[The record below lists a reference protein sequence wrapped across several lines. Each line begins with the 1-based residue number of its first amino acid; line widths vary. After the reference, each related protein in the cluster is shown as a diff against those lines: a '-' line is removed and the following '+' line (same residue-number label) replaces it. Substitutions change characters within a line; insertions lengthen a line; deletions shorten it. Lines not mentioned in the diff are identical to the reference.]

1 MSKKDHLYELI
12 QSLDKSEKRYFKI
25 YFTGEAKEQKYLKL
39 YDAIEKAQ
47 EYDEKKIK
55 QSIKDAHIQKHFAE
69 TKYYLYQLILKV
81 LKHYRTEN
89 SVDNLLIEKIQNI
102 EVLIQKALWEQA
114 VSELLKAKKMAYDY
128 ERFEFLTLLF
138 SYQNKII
145 VSTRLHGYTADDLD
159 KLWLEKSKAFQN
171 FMDTQTARHKVMQLL
186 ESKNR
191 IGYIKTKQDKL
202 FYDNLKKDIENLL
215 KHADCTIAKI
225 YAMESLVFYYNH
237 TGEKKQ
243 QNLYCKKL
251 IELHTENPSIN
262 ASNPYQ
268 LPSAIHNLC
277 MSEINLFN
285 FDEVLNWIKVQKS
298 YLEIIQNDA
307 EIKYKV
313 EWSLASLQSFFYNVS
328 GRFSEGK
335 LIAKEIIK
343 WVETTEEIDNTSKW
357 KFYGNCAEI
366 FLGAKDY
373 KHFFYCMNKIQEF
386 WNNIDAYN
394 KINYTILQMLAHVDE
409 KEIDSALYSYNFLE
423 KEIKSIRQDNP
434 TKIEQ
439 ILLHFFQQLQD
450 KKQTKNHNT
459 LLKETHQQL
468 KENEHEIQTGEFEY
482 ALWLEQMLTK
492 NSFENL
498 VRQKRKLQA
507 ADFTPFWN
515 EDIKIKVD
523 VESFRKS
530 LPKRIR

>member
-25 YFTGEAKEQKYLKL
+25 YFANETKEQKYLKL
-39 YDAIEKAQ
+39 YDAIEKAS
-47 EYDEKKIK
+47 EYDEKKLK
-55 QSIKDAHIQKHFAE
+55 QSIKDAYIQKHFAE

-89 SVDNLLIEKIQNI
+89 SVDNLLIEKVQNI

-114 VSELLKAKKMAYDY
+114 INELHKAKKMAYDY

-145 VSTRLHGYTADDLD
+145 VSTRLHGYTIEDLE
-159 KLWLEKSKAFQN
+159 KLWIEKSAAFQN
-171 FMDTQTARHKVMQLL
+171 FIDTQTARHKVMQLL

-202 FYDNLKKDIENLL
+202 FYDNIKKEIENLL
-215 KHADCTIAKI
+215 QHADCTIAKI
-225 YAMESLVFYYNH
+225 YAIESLVFYYNH

-251 IELHTENPSIN
+251 IELHTQNPSIN

-277 MSEINLFN
+277 LSEINLFN
-285 FDEVLNWIKVQKS
+285 FDVALNWIKTQQS
-298 YLEIIQNDA
+298 YLQIIQNDA

-328 GRFSEGK
+328 GRFNDGK
-335 LIAKEIIK
+335 TVAKNILK
-343 WVETTEEIDNTSKW
+343 WMETTEQIDNTSKW

-366 FLGAKDY
+366 FLGAKDF
-373 KHFFYCMNKIQEF
+373 KNFFYCMRKIQEF
-386 WNNIDAYN
+386 WNNIDSYN

-409 KEIDSALYSYNFLE
+409 KEIESALYSYNFLE
-423 KEIKSIRQDNP
+423 KEIATIRKGNP

-439 ILLHFFQQLQD
+439 ILLHFFKQLQMQ
-450 KKQTKNHNT
+450 KSKTLT
-459 LLKETHQQL
+459 ALLKETYQLL

-492 NSFENL
+492 NSYENL
-498 VRQKRKLQA
+498 VRQKRRLQA
-507 ADFTPFWN
+507 EDFVPYRN
-515 EDIKIKVD
+515 DEVKIEID

>member
-25 YFTGEAKEQKYLKL
+25 YFANERNQQKYLKL
-39 YDAIEKAQ
+39 YDAIEKASD
-47 EYDEKKIK
+47 YDERKIK
-55 QSIKDAHIQKHFAE
+55 QSIKDTYIQKHFAE

-89 SVDNLLIEKIQNI
+89 SVDNLLIEKVQNI
-102 EVLIQKALWEQA
+102 EVLIQKALFEQA
-114 VSELLKAKKMAYDY
+114 ISELHKAKKMAYDY

-145 VSTRLHGYTADDLD
+145 VSTRLHGYSDADLE
-159 KLWLEKSKAFQN
+159 KLWIEKSAAFQN
-171 FMDTQTARHKVMQLL
+171 FTDTQTARHKVMQLL

-202 FYDNLKKDIENLL
+202 FYDNIKKEIESLL
-215 KHADCTIAKI
+215 QRANCTIAKI
-225 YAMESLVFYYNH
+225 YAIESLVFYYNH

-243 QNLYCKKL
+243 QNFYCKKL
-251 IELHTENPSIN
+251 IELHTSTPAIN

-285 FDEVLNWIKVQKS
+285 FDEVLNWIKIQKS
-298 YLEIIQNDA
+298 YLQIIQNDA

-328 GRFSEGK
+328 GRFNEGK
-335 LIAKEIIK
+335 IIAKDIIN
-343 WVETTEEIDNTSKW
+343 WIETTEEIDNTSKW

-366 FLGAKDY
+366 FLGAKGF
-373 KHFFYCMNKIQEF
+373 KNFFYCMRKLQEF
-386 WNNIDAYN
+386 WNNIDSYN

-409 KEIDSALYSYNFLE
+409 KDIDSALYSYNFLE
-423 KEIKSIRQDNP
+423 KEIITIRQDNP

-439 ILLHFFQQLQD
+439 ILLHLFQQLQD
-450 KKQTKNHNT
+450 KKQSKNRNAI
-459 LLKETHQQL
+459 LKETHILL

-492 NSFENL
+492 NSYENL
-498 VRQKRKLQA
+498 VRQKRRIQA
-507 ADFTPFWN
+507 DDFVQYWN
-515 EDIKIKVD
+515 EDIKIKID
-523 VESFRKS
+523 IESFRKS